1 MKSAMTLLGFFLA
14 VSLSLSAQ
22 ITIDNST
29 FPAEGDTLEN
39 SLDLDGSDLDLKTAG
54 ADISWDF
61 RSLSA
66 DEEVDV
72 VILDAADG
80 RSYASFPDADLVA
93 FLASANTERYL
104 KVSSSEV
111 NEIGFAGIDPV
122 LQQIFLSTEYSQEYT
137 IQVAP
142 LNYEDMGSYSTT
154 MTSQFPYDSLP
165 QDIKDILGAFRP
177 DSFRVEIEVERTD
190 HADAWGNLS
199 IPGGDYEVLRNHSM
213 ETRTTSVFAYTTIFG
228 WADVTGQIGQVL
240 PDPSVLE
247 PIENDIYTFFANGS
261 KEPIA
266 AVSLDENDVPGQV
279 TFKRGM
285 SVATRTDKWQN
296 ANVRVSPNPTY
307 GKTTLYYSGLK
318 TGEYRLVIFDI
329 LGNEIWSDEFVLGE
343 NGLVK
348 QDFGFL
354 GKGTYL
360 YSLKDENEEN
370 VTTKRLVLIRP

>member
-1 MKSAMTLLGFFLA
+1 MTLLAFL
-14 VSLSLSAQ
+14 VTMGLTMSAQ
-22 ITIDNST
+22 ITIDNSI

-39 SLDLDGSDLDLKTAG
+39 SVDLDGSDLDLKSAG
-54 ADISWDF
+54 ADIRWDF

-72 VILDAADG
+72 VILDAVEG
-80 RSYASFPDADLVA
+80 RSYAAFPDADLVA
-93 FLASANTERYL
+93 QVSNASAERYL
-104 KVSSSEV
+104 KVSSSQVDEV
-111 NEIGFAGIDPV
+111 GFAGIDPV
-122 LQQIFLSTEYSQEYT
+122 LQQIFLSTQYSMDYT

-142 LNYEDMGSYSTT
+142 LNYEDMGSYSTK

-177 DSFRVEIEVERTD
+177 DSFRVEIAVERTD
-190 HADAWGNLS
+190 HADAWGKLT
-199 IPGGDYEVLRNHSM
+199 IPGGEYEVLRNHSV

-228 WADVTGQIGQVL
+228 WADVTSQIGQIL

-247 PIENDIYTFFANGS
+247 PIENNIYTFLSNGS

-266 AVSLDENDVPGQV
+266 AVTVDENDVPEQV

-285 SVATRTDKWQN
+285 SVGTRTDKWQY
-296 ANVRVSPNPTY
+296 ANVKLSPNPTY
-307 GKTTLYYSGLK
+307 GKTSLYYTGLPAGTYK
-318 TGEYRLVIFDI
+318 LVIFDI
-329 LGNEIWSDEFVLGE
+329 LGNEIWSDDMMLNE
-343 NGLVK
+343 NGVVK